1 MQKMDGNDILRLGY
15 RPGKMIGL
23 ALKAADA
30 ARATGAADDDILSD
44 LADVLN
50 APTDYLED
58 PVYGRVAE
66 ALAAYERHRERS
78 AGYNLDSAAP
88 YRVWGAEGIESGAL
102 DQMKR
107 AVRLPVA
114 IRGALMPDAHQGY
127 GLPIGGVLA
136 TENSVIPYAVGVDIA
151 CRMRMTVFNASP
163 HVLEERRE
171 KFRQVLEEQTRF
183 GAGSEWNPVR
193 EHEVLDDPLWHD
205 HPAARRYYDTAVK
218 QLGTSGSG
226 NHFVEF
232 GALTVHTSI
241 ESPLGTI
248 PPGTYLA
255 ALSHSGSRRFGLEMA
270 EYYTKVAMQLRAT
283 LPKEF
288 KHLAWLQLDEE
299 AGLEYWAA
307 MTLAGKYASAN
318 HAVIHRQLIDA
329 LRIPVLGGIEN
340 HHNFAW
346 KEIVD
351 GQEAIVHRKGATP
364 AGKDALG
371 VIPGSM
377 SAPGFVVRGLGN
389 VESIN
394 SAAHGAGRRMSRK
407 QAFDQF
413 DWDMVDARLKSSG
426 VELLS
431 AGLDEAPGAY
441 KDIRQV
447 MADQADLVVA
457 LAEFQPKLV
466 KMDPAGKPRHGAR
479 GRGGKSRDRKRDK
492 RDKRG
497 GRRHR

>member
-1 MQKMDGNDILRLGY
+1 MDGNDILRLGY
-15 RPGKMIGL
+15 RPGKIIGL
-23 ALKAADA
+23 ALRAADA
-30 ARATGAADDDILSD
+30 ARAGGATDDDILSD

-50 APTDYLED
+50 APADYLED
-58 PVYGRVAE
+58 PIYGRVAD
-66 ALAAYERHRERS
+66 ALAAYEAHRERS
-78 AGYNLDSAAP
+78 ASYDLDRAAP

-136 TENSVIPYAVGVDIA
+136 TDNSVIPYAVGVDIA

-163 HVLEERRE
+163 HILDQRRE
-171 KFRQVLEEQTRF
+171 MFRQVLEEQTQF
-183 GAGSEWNPVR
+183 GPGCEWYPVR
-193 EHEVLDDPLWHD
+193 EHEVLDDPLWQE
-205 HPAARRYYDTAVK
+205 HPVARRYVDVAVK

-248 PPGTYLA
+248 PPGMYLA

-270 EYYTKVAMQLRAT
+270 EHYTKVAMQLRAT
-283 LPKEF
+283 LPKDF
-288 KHLAWLQLDEE
+288 KHLAWLHLDEE
-299 AGLEYWAA
+299 AGQEYWAA

-318 HAVIHRQLIDA
+318 HAVIHRQLIDV

-346 KEIVD
+346 RETVD
-351 GQEAIVHRKGATP
+351 GQDAIVHRKGATP
-364 AGKDALG
+364 AGADVLG

-389 VESIN
+389 TDAIN

-407 QAFDQF
+407 QAFRQF
-413 DWDMVDARLKSSG
+413 NWDLVGAKLKASG

-447 MADQADLVVA
+447 MADQSDLVVA

-466 KMDPAGKPRHGAR
+466 KMDAGGKRR
-479 GRGGKSRDRKRDK
+479 YRGKSRDRKRDK

>member
-1 MQKMDGNDILRLGY
+1 MDGNDLLRLGY
-15 RPGKMIGL
+15 RPGKIVGL
-23 ALKAADA
+23 ALRAAA
-30 ARATGAADDDILSD
+30 VAQAEGAAPDDVLSD

-50 APTDYLED
+50 APGDYLAD

-78 AGYNLDSAAP
+78 TGYDLDSPAP
-88 YRVWGAEGIESGAL
+88 YRVWGADGIESGAL

-163 HVLEERRE
+163 RVLDEQRER
-171 KFRQVLEEQTRF
+171 FRQVLEEQTVF
-183 GAGSEWNPVR
+183 GAGSQWNPTR
-193 EHEVLDDPLWHD
+193 EHEIMDDPLWHA
-205 HPAARRYYDTAVK
+205 HPAASRFYDIAAR

-226 NHFVEF
+226 NHFAEF
-232 GALTVHTSI
+232 GALTVHSPI
-241 ESPLGTI
+241 HSPLGKI

-255 ALSHSGSRRFGLEMA
+255 VLSHSGSRRFGLEMA
-270 EYYTKVAMQLRAT
+270 EHYTKVAMQLRTA
-283 LPKEF
+283 LPKDF
-288 KHLAWLQLDEE
+288 KHLAWLDLDEE
-299 AGLEYWAA
+299 AGQEYWAA

-318 HAVIHRQLIDA
+318 HAIIHRQIVDT

-346 KEIVD
+346 KETVD

-364 AGKDALG
+364 AGKDVLG

-389 VESIN
+389 VDAIN

-407 QAFDQF
+407 QAFAQF
-413 DWDMVDARLKSSG
+413 DWDMVNARLKSAG
-426 VELLS
+426 VDLLS
-431 AGLDEAPGAY
+431 AGLDEAPDAY

-457 LAEFQPKLV
+457 LAEFQPRLV
-466 KMDPAGKPRHGAR
+466 KMDAAGKPRSAR
-479 GRGGKSRDRKRDK
+479 KGKSKGKGKKRRK
-492 RDKRG
+492 
-497 GRRHR
+497 

>member
-1 MQKMDGNDILRLGY
+1 MDGNDILRLGY
-15 RPGKMIGL
+15 RPGKIVGL
-23 ALKAADA
+23 ALQAAA
-30 ARATGAADDDILSD
+30 VAQAEGATPDDILSD

-50 APTDYLED
+50 APEDYLED
-58 PVYGRVAE
+58 PVYGRVAK

-78 AGYNLDSAAP
+78 TGYDLDSPAP
-88 YRVWGAEGIESGAL
+88 YHVWGADGIESGAL

-163 HVLEERRE
+163 RVLDEQRER
-171 KFRQVLEEQTRF
+171 FRQVLEEQTVF
-183 GAGSEWNPVR
+183 GAGRQWNPVR
-193 EHEVLDDPLWHD
+193 EHEVMDDPLWHE
-205 HPAARRYYDTAVK
+205 HPAARRFYDVAVQ

-226 NHFVEF
+226 NHFAEF
-232 GALTVHTSI
+232 GALTVHSPI
-241 ESPLGTI
+241 DSPLGKI

-255 ALSHSGSRRFGLEMA
+255 VLSHSGSRRFGLEMA
-270 EYYTKVAMQLRAT
+270 EHYTRIAMQLRSA
-283 LPKEF
+283 LPKDF
-288 KHLAWLQLDEE
+288 KHLAWLELGEE
-299 AGLEYWAA
+299 AGQEYWAA

-318 HAVIHRQLIDA
+318 HAIIHRQIVDT

-346 KEIVD
+346 KETVD

-364 AGKDALG
+364 AGKDMLG

-389 VESIN
+389 TDSIN

-407 QAFDQF
+407 QAFRQF
-413 DWDMVDARLKSSG
+413 DWDMVNARLKSSG

-431 AGLDEAPGAY
+431 AGLDEAPDAY

-447 MADQADLVVA
+447 MADQADLVIA
-457 LAEFQPKLV
+457 LAEFQPRLV
-466 KMDPAGKPRHGAR
+466 KMDPAGKPRGSR
-479 GRGGKSRDRKRDK
+479 KGQRKSK
-492 RDKRG
+492 
-497 GRRHR
+497 GRRRRK

>member
-1 MQKMDGNDILRLGY
+1 MDGHDILRLGY

-23 ALKAADA
+23 ALRAAAVAQDGG
-30 ARATGAADDDILSD
+30 ATPDDVLSD
-44 LADVLN
+44 LTDVLN
-50 APTDYLED
+50 APEDYLED

-78 AGYNLDSAAP
+78 ATYDLDSPAP
-88 YRVWGAEGIESGAL
+88 YRVWGADGIEPGAL

-114 IRGALMPDAHQGY
+114 MRGALMPDAHQGY

-136 TENSVIPYAVGVDIA
+136 TDNSVIPYAVGVDIA

-163 HVLEERRE
+163 RALDEQRER
-171 KFRQVLEEQTRF
+171 FRQVLEEQTVF
-183 GAGSEWNPVR
+183 GAGHEWNPPR
-193 EHEVLDDPLWHD
+193 EHAVLDDPLWHE
-205 HPAARRYYDTAVK
+205 HPAARRFYDIAAR

-232 GALTVHTSI
+232 GALTVHSPI
-241 ESPLGTI
+241 DSPLGKI

-270 EYYTKVAMQLRAT
+270 EHYTKVAMGLRTA
-283 LPKEF
+283 LPKDF
-288 KHLAWLQLDEE
+288 KHLAWLELDEE
-299 AGLEYWAA
+299 AGQEYWAA

-318 HAVIHRQLIDA
+318 HAIIHRQIADT

-351 GQEAIVHRKGATP
+351 GQEAVVHRKGATP
-364 AGKDALG
+364 AGKETLG

-389 VESIN
+389 TESIN

-407 QAFDQF
+407 QAFNQF
-413 DWDMVDARLKSSG
+413 DWEAVNAGLKSSG

-457 LAEFQPKLV
+457 LAEFQPRLV
-466 KMDPAGKPRHGAR
+466 KMDAAGKPRSAR
-479 GRGGKSRDRKRDK
+479 KGRNKSKGKKRRK
-492 RDKRG
+492 
-497 GRRHR
+497 